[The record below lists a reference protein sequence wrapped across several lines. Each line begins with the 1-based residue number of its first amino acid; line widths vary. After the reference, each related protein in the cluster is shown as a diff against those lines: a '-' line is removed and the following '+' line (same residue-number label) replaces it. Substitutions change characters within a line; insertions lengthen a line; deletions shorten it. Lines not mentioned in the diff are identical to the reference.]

1 MIAAVPPERLQ
12 TRCVI
17 GDHEPAPLEWWIRD
31 YVRHLRHHLAQLL
44 GD

>member
-1 MIAAVPPERLQ
+1 MREAEGMIEVASELRDE
-12 TRCVI
+12 I
-17 GDHEPAPLEWWIRD
+17 EPAPLEWWMRD